1 MYANSAS
8 KMETTPLGHSGLALA
23 RCRVLYIG
31 TALPTETSEGS
42 EAVQKPLRERYNKDG
57 KLEGI
62 DSRLIVYSDGIQLQ
76 YIDDQKTVIWFPI
89 LSLHVCAAVKCVNI
103 INAATGGQGHN
114 FVPLD
119 NISPELKDVSP
130 PIFSMITRRVRG
142 IKILECHSFICKSD
156 AAAMALVQCCT
167 HAYET
172 KDVDGKALDE
182 DALNTTPM
190 TEQGELGY
198 KSWVSAS
205 QYKEVPTVPGGY
217 YIGEGASLVKNYGIW
232 TNSAKIAAM
241 KRAQT
246 LGPSHMARGA
256 PMGAMRPAVAHLE
269 EKMTRG
275 NPRIAYVPA
284 SMIRNVNRQTGAG
297 TIDASTLNKY
307 LRMQNPVR
315 AQEDDTKS
323 FYMYPQDKP
332 RISYWQSSIPMARS
346 PKSPIGVP
354 APDYDDTNSHFTY
367 PPQRLPSTP
376 EYATASAEP
385 KFPPNGRDRSPPQRL
400 RDNGVR
406 PQSGHG
412 VPPVREGPQHSDGR
426 PLTPPPAPVREGP
439 RHYEGRSLTPPPG
452 RTQPRHSDGR
462 PLTPPPDYDIDEHF
476 EGYWHGYNERFQ
488 KSNLNDLMKKRASQ
502 ALDERVHEEFLLKN
516 GGSKEPEFK
525 PRGTKSASKIFSN
538 ERAFSRSIQKE
549 MDARPGANKMS
560 AYDLLGNDKD
570 GKPFEDLDSTLG
582 YLP

>member
-1 MYANSAS
+1 
-8 KMETTPLGHSGLALA
+8 METTPLGNSALALA

-62 DSRLIVYSDGIQLQ
+62 DSRLIVYTDGIQLQ
-76 YIDDQKTVIWFPI
+76 FIEDAKTVIWFPI
-89 LSLHVCAAVKCVNI
+89 LSLHVCAAVKCVKI

-119 NISPELKDVSP
+119 TISPELKDVSP

-172 KDVDGKALDE
+172 KDIDGKPLDE
-182 DALNTTPM
+182 DGLNTTSM
-190 TEQGELGY
+190 TEQGEHGY
-198 KSWVSAS
+198 KSWVNAS

-217 YIGEGASLVKNYGIW
+217 YVGDGEILVKNYGIW
-232 TNSAKIAAM
+232 TNSTKIASM

-256 PMGAMRPAVAHLE
+256 PMGALRSPVPQLD
-269 EKMTRG
+269 EKLARG
-275 NPRIAYVPA
+275 NARIAYVPA

-307 LRMQNPVR
+307 LRRQSPVR
-315 AQEDDTKS
+315 APEDDTKS

-332 RISYWQSSIPMARS
+332 RISYWQSSMPMTRF
-346 PKSPIGVP
+346 PKSPVP
-354 APDYDDTNSHFTY
+354 SPDYDHPNNQFTY

-376 EYATASAEP
+376 EYYTTSP
-385 KFPPNGRDRSPPQRL
+385 DPSYPPNRRDKSPPQRL
-400 RDNGVR
+400 QENGVR
-406 PQSGHG
+406 PQSGLG
-412 VPPVREGPQHSDGR
+412 VPTGQREG
-426 PLTPPPAPVREGP
+426 
-439 RHYEGRSLTPPPG
+439 
-452 RTQPRHSDGR
+452 PRHSDGR
-462 PLTPPPDYDIDEHF
+462 PLTPPPARVQREGPRHSDGRPLTPPPRPTQPRHSDGRPHTPPPDYDIEEHF
-476 EGYWHGYNERFQ
+476 EGYWHGYSERFQ

-502 ALDERVHEEFLLKN
+502 ALDERVHEEFVLKN
-516 GGSKEPEFK
+516 GAPKEPDFK

-538 ERAFSRSIQKE
+538 ERAFSRSIQME

-570 GKPFEDLDSTLG
+570 GKPYEDLDSTLG

>member
-1 MYANSAS
+1 
-8 KMETTPLGHSGLALA
+8 METAPLGHSALALA

-57 KLEGI
+57 KLEGV
-62 DSRLIVYSDGIQLQ
+62 DSRLIVYTDGIQLQ
-76 YIDDQKTVIWFPI
+76 FIEDQKTVIWFPI

-103 INAATGGQGHN
+103 INAATGGQGHR

-119 NISPELKDVSP
+119 TISPELKDVSP

-156 AAAMALVQCCT
+156 AATMALVQCCT

-172 KDVDGKALDE
+172 KDVDGKALD
-182 DALNTTPM
+182 DDGLNTTPM
-190 TEQGELGY
+190 SMQGEQGY

-217 YIGEGASLVKNYGIW
+217 YIGEGKSLVKNYGIW
-232 TNSAKIAAM
+232 TNSAKVAAM

-256 PMGAMRPAVAHLE
+256 QMGAMRPAFPQPDGTLA
-269 EKMTRG
+269 RG

-297 TIDASTLNKY
+297 TIDASSLNKY
-307 LRMQNPVR
+307 LRVQNPVR
-315 AQEDDTKS
+315 AQEDDAKS

-332 RISYWQSSIPMARS
+332 QISYWQSSMPMTRL
-346 PKSPIGVP
+346 PKSPVP
-354 APDYDDTNSHFTY
+354 SPDYDNPTNQFTY
-367 PPQRLPSTP
+367 PPKRLPSTP
-376 EYATASAEP
+376 EYETVELR
-385 KFPPNGRDRSPPQRL
+385 FPPNGRDRSPPQRQGE
-400 RDNGVR
+400 NGVR
-406 PQSGHG
+406 PQSNHG
-412 VPPVREGPQHSDGR
+412 VPPVQREGSRHSDGH
-426 PLTPPPAPVREGP
+426 PLTPPPARAK
-439 RHYEGRSLTPPPG
+439 PG
-452 RTQPRHSDGR
+452 HSDGR
-462 PLTPPPDYDIDEHF
+462 PLTPPPDYDIDEF
-476 EGYWHGYNERFQ
+476 DGYWHGYSERFS

-516 GGSKEPEFK
+516 GDPKEPEFK
-525 PRGTKSASKIFSN
+525 PKGVKTASKIFSN
-538 ERAFSRSIQKE
+538 ERAFSRSIQME
-549 MDARPGANKMS
+549 MDARPGASKSS

-570 GKPFEDLDSTLG
+570 GKPFDDLDSTLG